1 MITQGI
7 TLNTPGTYS
16 ITRAV
21 KDTAQE
27 GKTLDDHAVS
37 VSITV
42 K

>member
-16 ITRAV
+16 LILEV
-21 KDTAQE
+21 KDTAQG
-27 GKTLDDHAVS
+27 GKTPDDHAMS
-37 VSITV
+37 ISITV